1 LGLKEEI
8 ANILKI
14 LGKNPKEMSYPINEE
29 AREGLKTGS
38 LVKIPGGLHVLSFG
52 KIPKYICTSLEKH
65 LGLKSIYTIGFTRKG
80 ELFGSIVILSRDEGW
95 LEKKSFIETFTGQS
109 SVALQRRRAEEEL
122 SRYKEHLEKIVEN
135 RTTELRAANTKLQR
149 EITERKK
156 AEKELNNSKLRLQ
169 KKKSALEQKN
179 IALREVIAQIE
190 LEKERIKDNIQA
202 NIDIVA
208 SPILE
213 KLKTEKTSLGKD
225 AFKYVNLLQYHL
237 KKLTSSFGSKLTE
250 QRLKLTPREIEICN
264 MVKGGL
270 TSKDIS
276 NLLSISYRTVEKH
289 RRNIRKKIGISNK
302 NINLTSFLHRL

>member
-1 LGLKEEI
+1 
-8 ANILKI
+8 
-14 LGKNPKEMSYPINEE
+14 M
-29 AREGLKTGS
+29 
-38 LVKIPGGLHVLSFG
+38 
-52 KIPKYICTSLEKH
+52 EKH
-65 LGLKSIYTIGFTRKG
+65 LGLKNIYTIGFTRKG
-80 ELFGSIVILSRDEGW
+80 ELFGSIVIFSRDEGW
-95 LEKKSFIETFTGQS
+95 LEKKSLIETFTGQS
-109 SVALQRRRAEEEL
+109 SVALQRKRAEEEL

-156 AEKELNNSKLRLQ
+156 AEKELSNSKLRLQ

-213 KLKTEKTSLGKD
+213 KLKTEKISLGKV

-276 NLLSISYRTVEKH
+276 FSSSICAMTSL
-289 RRNIRKKIGISNK
+289 IS
-302 NINLTSFLHRL
+302 